1 MKNDAVVLLEALEQS
16 HAWLAMFISLS
27 NEPSSGNKQ
36 INKNTSVKQKS
47 ISYSFLE
54 MILPHIFFG
63 TLGFFNFKFIAV
75 VLLVKNQSY
84 QKAILKRRIIPL
96 KLLVFGY
103 LESLN
108 LLVGHVDKFLIDGY
122 IPVFITANLLA
133 WVVQTLDS
141 SPDKSLV

>member
-133 WVVQTLDS
+133 GVVQTLDS

>member
-27 NEPSSGNKQ
+27 KEPSSRNKQ

-133 WVVQTLDS
+133 GVVQTLDS

>member
-1 MKNDAVVLLEALEQS
+1 
-16 HAWLAMFISLS
+16 MFISLS
-27 NEPSSGNKQ
+27 KEPSSGNKQ

-84 QKAILKRRIIPL
+84 QKAIRKRRIIPL

-133 WVVQTLDS
+133 GVVQTLDS

>member
-16 HAWLAMFISLS
+16 HAWLAIFISLS
-27 NEPSSGNKQ
+27 KEPSSGNKQ

-133 WVVQTLDS
+133 GVVQTLDS

>member
-27 NEPSSGNKQ
+27 KEPSSRNKQ

-63 TLGFFNFKFIAV
+63 TWGFFNFKFIAA

-84 QKAILKRRIIPL
+84 QKAILKLRIISL

-133 WVVQTLDS
+133 GVVQTLDS

>member
-16 HAWLAMFISLS
+16 HAWLAIFISLS
-27 NEPSSGNKQ
+27 KEPSSRNKQ

-84 QKAILKRRIIPL
+84 QKAILKLRIISL

-108 LLVGHVDKFLIDGY
+108 LLVGHVDKF
-122 IPVFITANLLA
+122 
-133 WVVQTLDS
+133 
-141 SPDKSLV
+141 

>member
-16 HAWLAMFISLS
+16 HAWLAIFISLS
-27 NEPSSGNKQ
+27 KEPSSRNKQ

-84 QKAILKRRIIPL
+84 QKAILKLRIISL

-133 WVVQTLDS
+133 GVVQTLDS

>member
-1 MKNDAVVLLEALEQS
+1 M
-16 HAWLAMFISLS
+16 
-27 NEPSSGNKQ
+27 
-36 INKNTSVKQKS
+36 
-47 ISYSFLE
+47 
-54 MILPHIFFG
+54 
-63 TLGFFNFKFIAV
+63 

-133 WVVQTLDS
+133 GVVQTLDS

>member
-16 HAWLAMFISLS
+16 HTWLAIFISLS
-27 NEPSSGNKQ
+27 KEPSSRNKQ

-84 QKAILKRRIIPL
+84 QKAILKLRIISL

-133 WVVQTLDS
+133 GVVQTLDS

>member
-27 NEPSSGNKQ
+27 KEPSSRNKQ

-84 QKAILKRRIIPL
+84 QKAILKLRIISL

-133 WVVQTLDS
+133 GVVQTLDS

>member
-27 NEPSSGNKQ
+27 KEPSSRNKQ

>member
-1 MKNDAVVLLEALEQS
+1 
-16 HAWLAMFISLS
+16 MFISLS
-27 NEPSSGNKQ
+27 KEPSSGNKQ

-54 MILPHIFFG
+54 MILPHIIFG

-133 WVVQTLDS
+133 GVVQTLDS

>member
-1 MKNDAVVLLEALEQS
+1 
-16 HAWLAMFISLS
+16 MFISLS
-27 NEPSSGNKQ
+27 KEPSSGNKQ
-36 INKNTSVKQKS
+36 INKNASVKQKS

-133 WVVQTLDS
+133 RVVQTLDS

>member
-1 MKNDAVVLLEALEQS
+1 
-16 HAWLAMFISLS
+16 MFISLS
-27 NEPSSGNKQ
+27 KEPSSGNKQ

-133 WVVQTLDS
+133 GLFKRWIAHRINH
-141 SPDKSLV
+141 

>member
-1 MKNDAVVLLEALEQS
+1 
-16 HAWLAMFISLS
+16 MFISLS
-27 NEPSSGNKQ
+27 KEPSSGNKQ

-133 WVVQTLDS
+133 GVVQTLDS

>member
-1 MKNDAVVLLEALEQS
+1 
-16 HAWLAMFISLS
+16 MFISLS
-27 NEPSSGNKQ
+27 KEPSSRNKQ

-133 WVVQTLDS
+133 GVVQTLDS

>member
-1 MKNDAVVLLEALEQS
+1 
-16 HAWLAMFISLS
+16 MFISLS
-27 NEPSSGNKQ
+27 KEPSSRNKQ

>member
-1 MKNDAVVLLEALEQS
+1 
-16 HAWLAMFISLS
+16 MFISLS
-27 NEPSSGNKQ
+27 KEPSSRNKQ

-133 WVVQTLDS
+133 RVVQTLDS

>member
-27 NEPSSGNKQ
+27 KEPSSGNKQ

-133 WVVQTLDS
+133 GVVQTLDS

>member
-1 MKNDAVVLLEALEQS
+1 M
-16 HAWLAMFISLS
+16 
-27 NEPSSGNKQ
+27 
-36 INKNTSVKQKS
+36 
-47 ISYSFLE
+47 
-54 MILPHIFFG
+54 
-63 TLGFFNFKFIAV
+63 

-122 IPVFITANLLA
+122 IPAFITANLLA
-133 WVVQTLDS
+133 RVVACVQTLDS

>member
-1 MKNDAVVLLEALEQS
+1 M
-16 HAWLAMFISLS
+16 
-27 NEPSSGNKQ
+27 
-36 INKNTSVKQKS
+36 
-47 ISYSFLE
+47 
-54 MILPHIFFG
+54 
-63 TLGFFNFKFIAV
+63 

-96 KLLVFGY
+96 KLFVFFFFF
-103 LESLN
+103 SLN

-133 WVVQTLDS
+133 GVVQTLDS

>member
-1 MKNDAVVLLEALEQS
+1 
-16 HAWLAMFISLS
+16 MFISLS
-27 NEPSSGNKQ
+27 KEPSSGNKQ

-63 TLGFFNFKFIAV
+63 TLGFFNFKFIVV
-75 VLLVKNQSY
+75 VLLVKNQIY
-84 QKAILKRRIIPL
+84 QKAILIIPP

-133 WVVQTLDS
+133 GVVQTLDS

>member
-1 MKNDAVVLLEALEQS
+1 
-16 HAWLAMFISLS
+16 
-27 NEPSSGNKQ
+27 
-36 INKNTSVKQKS
+36 
-47 ISYSFLE
+47 
-54 MILPHIFFG
+54 MILPYIFFG

-84 QKAILKRRIIPL
+84 QKAILKLRIISL

-133 WVVQTLDS
+133 GVVQTLDS

>member
-16 HAWLAMFISLS
+16 HAWLAIFISLS
-27 NEPSSGNKQ
+27 KEPSSRNKQ

-84 QKAILKRRIIPL
+84 QKAILKLRIISL

-108 LLVGHVDKFLIDGY
+108 LLVGNVDKFLIDGY

-133 WVVQTLDS
+133 GVVQTLDS

>member
-16 HAWLAMFISLS
+16 HAWLAIFISLS
-27 NEPSSGNKQ
+27 KEPSSRNKQ

-84 QKAILKRRIIPL
+84 QKAILKLRIISL

-133 WVVQTLDS
+133 RVVQTLDS

>member
-1 MKNDAVVLLEALEQS
+1 
-16 HAWLAMFISLS
+16 MFISLS
-27 NEPSSGNKQ
+27 KEPSSGNKQ

-122 IPVFITANLLA
+122 IPVSITANLLA
-133 WVVQTLDS
+133 GVVQTLDS

>member
-16 HAWLAMFISLS
+16 HAWLAIFISLS
-27 NEPSSGNKQ
+27 KEPSSRNKQ

-54 MILPHIFFG
+54 MILPNIFFG

-84 QKAILKRRIIPL
+84 QKAILKLRIISL

-133 WVVQTLDS
+133 GVVQTLDS

>member
-16 HAWLAMFISLS
+16 HTWLAIFISLS
-27 NEPSSGNKQ
+27 KEPSSRNKQ

-84 QKAILKRRIIPL
+84 QKAILKLRIISL

-122 IPVFITANLLA
+122 IPVFITANLLVG
-133 WVVQTLDS
+133 VVQTLDS

>member
-16 HAWLAMFISLS
+16 HAWLAIFISLS
-27 NEPSSGNKQ
+27 KEPSSRNKQ

-54 MILPHIFFG
+54 MILPYIFFG

-84 QKAILKRRIIPL
+84 QKAILKLRIISL

-133 WVVQTLDS
+133 GVVQTLDS

>member
-1 MKNDAVVLLEALEQS
+1 
-16 HAWLAMFISLS
+16 MFISLS
-27 NEPSSGNKQ
+27 KEPSSRNKQ
-36 INKNTSVKQKS
+36 IYKNTSVKQKS

-63 TLGFFNFKFIAV
+63 TLGFFTSKFIAV
-75 VLLVKNQSY
+75 VLLVKNQNY
-84 QKAILKRRIIPL
+84 QKAILKRRIIQL

-133 WVVQTLDS
+133 GVVQTLDS

>member
-16 HAWLAMFISLS
+16 HAWLAIFISLS
-27 NEPSSGNKQ
+27 KEPSSRNKQ

-84 QKAILKRRIIPL
+84 QKAILKLRIISL

-133 WVVQTLDS
+133 EVVQTLDS

>member
-1 MKNDAVVLLEALEQS
+1 
-16 HAWLAMFISLS
+16 MFISLS
-27 NEPSSGNKQ
+27 KEPSSGNKQ
-36 INKNTSVKQKS
+36 INKNHASVKQKS

-63 TLGFFNFKFIAV
+63 TLGFFNFKFIAL

-133 WVVQTLDS
+133 GVVQTLDS